1 MDFSICPDIYHLRAR
16 HGSRFRCLADVC
28 SLSTLPPA
36 TCLCAETI
44 LLYAV
49 YHLCGWHQLR
59 SSCYFL
65 ANTIHRCVS
74 VRSTSDRYQLLSNR
88 SVHNHWCHP
97 VGIASIDLQEMGDLC
112 HDFLLCVANS
122 RQVTCECLSINSIPT
137 DKRIGCACLVPI
149 DGNDIRTA
157 FAPVVLALI
166 GVGGVLVPNQVII
179 TVITPDDL
187 IASVTALTVGLRAQS
202 QVIGLALFY
211 SRFVSEVTK
220 NAYGTIVPAVV
231 ELGVFNIHTIENF
244 VRGLTAQPIREW
256 VPLIPALADPANVE
270 LVRQAAVAC
279 FMKSLDSVYLITIAF
294 GVTACIASLCIGSV
308 AEYLDN
314 HVAVVL

>member
-1 MDFSICPDIYHLRAR
+1 M
-16 HGSRFRCLADVC
+16 
-28 SLSTLPPA
+28 
-36 TCLCAETI
+36 
-44 LLYAV
+44 
-49 YHLCGWHQLR
+49 
-59 SSCYFL
+59 
-65 ANTIHRCVS
+65 
-74 VRSTSDRYQLLSNR
+74 
-88 SVHNHWCHP
+88 
-97 VGIASIDLQEMGDLC
+97 
-112 HDFLLCVANS
+112 
-122 RQVTCECLSINSIPT
+122 
-137 DKRIGCACLVPI
+137 
-149 DGNDIRTA
+149 
-157 FAPVVLALI
+157 I

-279 FMKSLDSVYLITIAF
+279 FMKSLNSIYLITIAF